1 MNVCVKGLHFHS
13 DSRECSIELCLL
25 IFIFEIVTLT
35 FEKTFKNK
43 KPSEILMK
51 FLSFFLS
58 FFVWEGKLSETE
70 KGRKREQQFFIKIS
84 PGYLAGGDLTRLHWD

>member
-1 MNVCVKGLHFHS
+1 
-13 DSRECSIELCLL
+13 
-25 IFIFEIVTLT
+25 
-35 FEKTFKNK
+35 
-43 KPSEILMK
+43 MK